1 MDSNSVK
8 LNYYFDQLMH
18 AMMHAGPAEAL
29 GLLTEVSLQELNI
42 VYFLG
47 QNPGK
52 IQREIAT
59 HLGLSASNT
68 SIVVNKL
75 VKKKLA
81 QRLRFEE
88 DRRIIRLELTAKGLT
103 AYQKML
109 DGHLKICDYL
119 LSGLTP
125 PEQGQLLQ
133 LLEKA
138 VRRPPEKRGSS

>member
-1 MDSNSVK
+1 MNNNSIK

-18 AMMHAGPAEAL
+18 ALMHVGPAKAQT
-29 GLLTEVSLQELNI
+29 LLTEVSLQELNI
-42 VYFLG
+42 IYFLG

-59 HLGLSASNT
+59 QLALSASNT

-75 VKKKLA
+75 VKKELA
-81 QRLRFEE
+81 HRLSSEQ
-88 DRRIIRLELTAKGLT
+88 DRRIIRLELTAKGRT

-109 DGHLKICDYL
+109 DSHLKISDYI
-119 LSGLTP
+119 LSRLTSA
-125 PEQGQLLQ
+125 EQGQLLQ

-138 VRRPPEKRGSS
+138 IGRSPEKHGS

>member
-1 MDSNSVK
+1 MNNNSIK

-18 AMMHAGPAEAL
+18 ALMHVGPAKAQT
-29 GLLTEVSLQELNI
+29 LLTEVSLQELNI
-42 VYFLG
+42 IYFLG

-59 HLGLSASNT
+59 QLALSASNT

-75 VKKKLA
+75 VKKELA
-81 QRLRFEE
+81 HRLSSEQ
-88 DRRIIRLELTAKGLT
+88 DRRIIRLELTAKGRT

-109 DGHLKICDYL
+109 DSHLKISDYI
-119 LSGLTP
+119 LSRLTSA
-125 PEQGQLLQ
+125 EQGQLLQ

-138 VRRPPEKRGSS
+138 IGRLPEKHGS

>member
-1 MDSNSVK
+1 MNNNSIK

-18 AMMHAGPAEAL
+18 ALMHVGPAKAQT
-29 GLLTEVSLQELNI
+29 LLTEVSLQELNI
-42 VYFLG
+42 IYFLG

-59 HLGLSASNT
+59 QLALSASNT

-75 VKKKLA
+75 VKKELA
-81 QRLRFEE
+81 HRLSSEQ
-88 DRRIIRLELTAKGLT
+88 DRRIIRLELTAKGRT

-109 DGHLKICDYL
+109 DSHLKISDYI
-119 LSGLTP
+119 LSRLTP
-125 PEQGQLLQ
+125 AEQGQLLQ

-138 VRRPPEKRGSS
+138 IGRSPEKHGS